1 MGSGEL
7 GEELELRRSRE
18 ENERRSTFVLN
29 EISSVVRDER
39 GNGGGGQHGHVRVEA
54 GEEGEGGLHSG
65 WQCRV
70 VGSAIA

>member
-7 GEELELRRSRE
+7 GRE

-39 GNGGGGQHGHVRVEA
+39 GKMGGGGQRGHLRVAA
-54 GEEGEGGLHSG
+54 GEKGEGGLQIG
-65 WQCRV
+65 RQCRV
-70 VGSAIA
+70 AGSAVA